1 MRGRRIN
8 FVQYYDPFLKD
19 WFVVREN
26 LTVRQIKK
34 MYRIFEDCG
43 VRTHCSIYGVVIQ

>member
-8 FVQYYDPFLKD
+8 FVQYWDPFLKD
-19 WFVVREN
+19 WYVVREN
-26 LTVRQIKK
+26 LTVRQIRT

>member
-1 MRGRRIN
+1 MRGRYIN

-19 WFVVREN
+19 WYVVREN
-26 LTVRQIKK
+26 LTVRQIRK

-43 VRTHCSIYGVVIQ
+43 VRTHCSIYGVVVR

>member
-1 MRGRRIN
+1 MRRVN

-26 LTVRQIKK
+26 LTVRQIRA
-34 MYRIFEDCG
+34 MYRIFEQCG
-43 VRTHCSIYGVVIQ
+43 VREHCSIYGVVIR